1 MRIDEG
7 VNAREERLQRLAGP
21 PFEVDGEE
29 VVEEDV
35 GDDAGIMTLL
45 GNEDAAEGGDA
56 RVRVGEGI
64 DGAMIADAV
73 GDRRRKAIAEAALH
87 EIAGEIADQRLG
99 RLIGE
104 KQVGEEVHARF

>member
-1 MRIDEG
+1 MRVDGG
-7 VNAREERLQRLAGP
+7 VDAGEERFQRLAGL

-64 DGAMIADAV
+64 DGAMIADTV
-73 GDRRRKAIAEAALH
+73 GDGRQKTIAEAALH
-87 EIAGEIADQRLG
+87 EIAREIADQ
-99 RLIGE
+99 
-104 KQVGEEVHARF
+104 